1 MSASPLPTKAAARN
15 SLLVSY
21 LAQLN
26 THPLRTKC
34 VTLGVLTFLQEVLA
48 THLAG
53 VPVRNPPKDAPSYR
67 HALAQA
73 KVEQKA
79 FTMALYGGLVSAPL
93 GHVLVGTLQKA
104 FAGRTGKWAKF
115 GQILAS
121 NLLVAPI
128 QTVVYLAC
136 MAVINGGRT
145 VDVVVKTV
153 KGGFMAVIRVM
164 WISSPLSM
172 LFAQRFLAPELWVPF
187 FNLVGFTMGTYFNT
201 RVKQLRLAAEKK
213 AKKEK
218 EDRKTQ

>member
-1 MSASPLPTKAAARN
+1 MWMSSDDTN
-15 SLLVSY
+15 LL
-21 LAQLN
+21 
-26 THPLRTKC
+26 
-34 VTLGVLTFLQEVLA
+34 LGVLTFLQEVLA

-79 FTMALYGGLVSAPL
+79 FTMALYGMFQFLITAKHTRIFTLADTTSSGGLVSAPL

-128 QTVVYLAC
+128 QTVGESTIVFIIIYILLTGELDYSVYLAC

-145 VDVVVKTV
+145 VDDVVKTV
-153 KGGFMAVIRVM
+153 KGGFMAVIRVF
-164 WISSPLSM
+164 ISDSLVATWA
-172 LFAQRFLAPELWVPF
+172 LTCFQR
-187 FNLVGFTMGTYFNT
+187 
-201 RVKQLRLAAEKK
+201 
-213 AKKEK
+213 
-218 EDRKTQ
+218 

>member
-1 MSASPLPTKAAARN
+1 M
-15 SLLVSY
+15 
-21 LAQLN
+21 
-26 THPLRTKC
+26 
-34 VTLGVLTFLQEVLA
+34 LTFLQEVLA

-53 VPVRNPPKDAPSYR
+53 VPVRNPPKDAPGYR

-79 FTMALYGGLVSAPL
+79 FTMSLYGMFQFLLTAKHTRILMSTDVTSSGGLISAPL

-128 QTVVYLAC
+128 QTVGESTIVFVIVHILLTGVVDYPVYLAC

-145 VDVVVKTV
+145 VDDVVKTV
-153 KGGFMAVIRVM
+153 KGGFMAVIRVF
-164 WISSPLSM
+164 IPDS
-172 LFAQRFLAPELWVPF
+172 
-187 FNLVGFTMGTYFNT
+187 LVAT
-201 RVKQLRLAAEKK
+201 RALTCFHR
-213 AKKEK
+213 
-218 EDRKTQ
+218 